1 MDLYLYFFICL
12 YPILTKFYL
21 QNKYFK
27 SGIVT
32 SSVLIVTF
40 AILTGQLTINQ
51 GTGQEVAQSSVL
63 KTTATNASINIP
75 LTKGY
80 EDGNEIFF
88 IATDTSDELVA
99 QQETEFLGFSVNF
112 SPLLSQIPEASLSQ
126 AYVFT
131 NGISGEGPFGFQI
144 PVLSAKP
151 GDSNYSPLLHVN
163 TATWRDNSSA
173 KILKSVQDIL
183 DAEKNSDLTIN
194 KTGIVVNHPVINDM
208 MPNSNI
214 TNESSSLNT
223 TIPEGLPPQSIN
235 GSNIPKI

>member
-21 QNKYFK
+21 QNEYIK
-27 SGIVT
+27 SGILR

-40 AILTGQLTINQ
+40 AILTSQMTVNL
-51 GTGQEVAQSSVL
+51 GTGQEVAQPPILNSTV
-63 KTTATNASINIP
+63 TDTSINIP
-75 LTKGY
+75 LAKGY

-88 IATDTSDELVA
+88 ITTDTSNELVA
-99 QQETEFLGFSVNF
+99 QQETEFLGFNVNF

-173 KILKSVQDIL
+173 KILKSLQDIM

-194 KTGIVVNHPVINDM
+194 KTGIIVNHPVINDM
-208 MPNSNI
+208 MLNSSI
-214 TNESSSLNT
+214 TNESSSLNA
-223 TIPEGLPPQSIN
+223 TIPESLPPQSIN

>member
-1 MDLYLYFFICL
+1 MDLYLYFLICL
-12 YPILTKFYL
+12 YPILTKFPL

-32 SSVLIVTF
+32 SSVLIVTL

-51 GTGQEVAQSSVL
+51 GTGQEVAQLSVL
-63 KTTATNASINIP
+63 KTTATNTSINIP
-75 LTKGY
+75 LAKGY
-80 EDGNEIFF
+80 LDGNEIFF
-88 IATDTSDELVA
+88 IATDASDEIVA
-99 QQETEFLGFSVNF
+99 QQETEFLGFKINF
-112 SPLLSQIPEASLSQ
+112 SPLLSQIPEAFLSQ

-163 TATWRDNSSA
+163 TATWKDNSSA
-173 KILKSVQDIL
+173 KILKTVQDIM
-183 DAEKNSDLTIN
+183 DAEKNSGLTIN

-208 MPNSNI
+208 MPNSSI
-214 TNESSSLNT
+214 TNKSSSLNA

>member
-1 MDLYLYFFICL
+1 M
-12 YPILTKFYL
+12 
-21 QNKYFK
+21 
-27 SGIVT
+27 
-32 SSVLIVTF
+32 TF
-40 AILTGQLTINQ
+40 AILTGQLIINQ
-51 GTGQEVAQSSVL
+51 GTGQEVAQPSILNS
-63 KTTATNASINIP
+63 TAMNTSINIP
-75 LTKGY
+75 LAKGY

-88 IATDTSDELVA
+88 IATDTSNELIA
-99 QQETEFLGFSVNF
+99 QQETEFLGFNVNF

-173 KILKSVQDIL
+173 KILKSVQDIK
-183 DAEKNSDLTIN
+183 DAEKNTDLTIN
-194 KTGIVVNHPVINDM
+194 KTGIVVNHPVITDM
-208 MPNSNI
+208 MLNSSI
-214 TNESSSLNT
+214 THESSGLNA
-223 TIPEGLPPQSIN
+223 TIPERLPPQSIN

>member
-1 MDLYLYFFICL
+1 
-12 YPILTKFYL
+12 
-21 QNKYFK
+21 
-27 SGIVT
+27 
-32 SSVLIVTF
+32 VTF
-40 AILTGQLTINQ
+40 AILTGLLAINQ

-75 LTKGY
+75 LAKGY
-80 EDGNEIFF
+80 EDGKEIFF

-112 SPLLSQIPEASLSQ
+112 SPLLSQIPEAYLSQ

-131 NGISGEGPFGFQI
+131 NGIAGEGPFGFQI

-151 GDSNYSPLLHVN
+151 SDSNYSPLLHVN

-173 KILKSVQDIL
+173 KILKSVQDIM

-194 KTGIVVNHPVINDM
+194 KTGIVVNHPVMNEMMLNSSIIN
-208 MPNSNI
+208 
-214 TNESSSLNT
+214 ELSSLNA

>member
-1 MDLYLYFFICL
+1 M
-12 YPILTKFYL
+12 
-21 QNKYFK
+21 
-27 SGIVT
+27 
-32 SSVLIVTF
+32 TF
-40 AILTGQLTINQ
+40 AILTGQLIINQ
-51 GTGQEVAQSSVL
+51 GTGQEVAQPSILNS
-63 KTTATNASINIP
+63 TAMNTSINIP
-75 LTKGY
+75 LAKGY

-88 IATDTSDELVA
+88 IATDTSNELVA
-99 QQETEFLGFSVNF
+99 QQETEFLGFNVNF

-173 KILKSVQDIL
+173 KILKSVQDIM
-183 DAEKNSDLTIN
+183 DAEKNTDLTIN

-208 MPNSNI
+208 VLNSSI
-214 TNESSSLNT
+214 THESSSLNA
-223 TIPEGLPPQSIN
+223 TIPERLPPQSIN

>member
-27 SGIVT
+27 SGILT
-32 SSVLIVTF
+32 SSVLIVVF

-51 GTGQEVAQSSVL
+51 GTAQQVAQPSVS
-63 KTTATNASINIP
+63 KTTATNTSINIP
-75 LTKGY
+75 LAKGY
-80 EDGNEIFF
+80 LNGSEISF
-88 IATDTSDELVA
+88 IATEASDKTVA
-99 QQETEFLGFSVNF
+99 QQETEFLGFNVNF
-112 SPLLSQIPEASLSQ
+112 SPLLSQIPEDSLNQ

-151 GDSNYSPLLHVN
+151 GGSNYSPLLHVN
-163 TATWRDNSSA
+163 TATWKDNSSA

-183 DAEKNSDLTIN
+183 DAEKKDDLTIN
-194 KTGIVVNHPVINDM
+194 KTGIVVNHPVINDAM
-208 MPNSNI
+208 LNSSI

-223 TIPEGLPPQSIN
+223 TIPERLPPQSIN